1 MKKKAAYEVAEEMS
15 TFRERDSRRSERWT
29 NAFHPFFHP
38 NPQTYSHTH
47 PPPTTQF
54 CIGPP
59 DVEDRH
65 YIHCIYIY
73 FVCIYI

>member
-1 MKKKAAYEVAEEMS
+1 MKKKAVYETTEEMS

-38 NPQTYSHTH
+38 NPQTYPHLT
-47 PPPTTQF
+47 PPVD
-54 CIGPP
+54 I
-59 DVEDRH
+59 EDRL

-73 FVCIYI
+73 ILCVYIYI